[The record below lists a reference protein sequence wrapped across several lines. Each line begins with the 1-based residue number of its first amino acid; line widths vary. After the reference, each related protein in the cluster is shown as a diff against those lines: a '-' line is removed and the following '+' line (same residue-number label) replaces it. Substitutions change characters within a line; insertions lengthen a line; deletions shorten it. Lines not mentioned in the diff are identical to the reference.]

1 LLIVH
6 ECRAL
11 NVKKTAIKWYDAM
24 LIAKELIILGL
35 LPNERDGFKAKK
47 QEIFIKC
54 D

>member
-1 LLIVH
+1 
-6 ECRAL
+6 
-11 NVKKTAIKWYDAM
+11 VKKTAIKWYDAT
-24 LIAKELIILGL
+24 LIAKELNTLGL